1 MTITYDYTVQIN
13 GCDFEFESNCWCD
26 YWYDK
31 PRVLKEVTFDTFEQ
45 AQEFV
50 SSITAKQARE
60 WEREVKRNGL
70 RVIIFKDEVLDG
82 GNYDD
87 FEIVGEREFVGGE
100 EYKAHI

>member
-13 GCDFEFESNCWCD
+13 GCDFDFEDKCWCD
-26 YWYDK
+26 EHYT
-31 PRVLKEVTFDTFEQ
+31 LKEIVFDTLEQ

-50 SSITAKQARE
+50 RSITAEQALE
-60 WEREVKRNGL
+60 WERETNCNGL
-70 RVIIFKDEVLDG
+70 DVLIFKDEVLEG

-100 EYKAHI
+100 ENGTWF